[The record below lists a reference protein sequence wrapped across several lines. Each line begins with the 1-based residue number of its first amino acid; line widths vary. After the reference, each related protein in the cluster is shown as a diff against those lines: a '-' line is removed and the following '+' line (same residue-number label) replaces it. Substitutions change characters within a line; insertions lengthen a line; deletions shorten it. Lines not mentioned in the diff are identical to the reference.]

1 MKNTS
6 VLHSLN
12 SIMHIF
18 ICIAC
23 FQVTDSEIDNVDK
36 ERVYDEVYK
45 SILDE
50 LVDDAMWELCFEVH
64 KAVKLGYFFLD
75 PDPEKYEFY
84 VIVITIQDILKSFFK
99 EK

>member
-1 MKNTS
+1 MKNTY
-6 VLHSLN
+6 VLRSLN
-12 SIMHIF
+12 NIMYISV
-18 ICIAC
+18 CIVC
-23 FQVTDSEIDNVDK
+23 FQVTDYETDNADK

-45 SILDE
+45 AILDE

-84 VIVITIQDILKSFFK
+84 VTFITFK
-99 EK
+99 TF